1 METPIPSFK
10 DICRN
15 DITSSFLDPE
25 VFGEEHMVDGKAV
38 VIVLD
43 DMENIERE
51 KLMRSHMDGIYAR
64 QILFYVNADDLGG
77 TLPARGRIMTLDGK
91 KYTVVEATDESGVY
105 AVTLEANRSR

>member
-1 METPIPSFK
+1 MDIPSFK
-10 DICRN
+10 DICAADVTRA
-15 DITSSFLDPE
+15 FLDPE
-25 VFGEEHMVDGKAV
+25 TFGEEHTIDGKTM

-51 KLMRSHMDGIYAR
+51 KLMKSHMDGIFAR
-64 QILFYVNADDLGG
+64 QVLFYVSAEDFGG
-77 TLPARGRIMTLDGK
+77 TLPARGRILTLDGK